1 MAEVSM
7 SVADVGQFRRDP
19 SGWCSHLPC
28 VRASSHC
35 PGHEGVH
42 DSSRPAGHQ
51 QRLVRLPNSRTAT
64 DLMQRAPHSRL
75 AVPCTGEGLERLY
88 EGRVA
93 GDLPSLETTG
103 TLRARHFCSAL
114 RRPARCD
121 PGRWRCDT
129 PRYQQQCSGF
139 PGGSRCGVSPSMAW
153 RGTCQLR
160 SFELVTRTWLS
171 RRLCSRVSSRQAL
184 YEPMS
189 LWAYAR
195 SWIRWPRRCARP
207 AQRCMSPPEADARTR
222 RADRSSPDGL

>member
-51 QRLVRLPNSRTAT
+51 QRLVRLPNSRTAA

-75 AVPCTGEGLERLY
+75 AVPCTVGEGLERLY

-103 TLRARHFCSAL
+103 TLRARHICSAL

-121 PGRWRCDT
+121 PGRWRCDP
-129 PRYQQQCSGF
+129 PRYQQQCSRFSGWE
-139 PGGSRCGVSPSMAW
+139 PVWCVTVDGMA
-153 RGTCQLR
+153 RDMSIAFVRACDAYVAQQEAVLTGL
-160 SFELVTRTWLS
+160 LAAG
-171 RRLCSRVSSRQAL
+171 AL
-184 YEPMS
+184 
-189 LWAYAR
+189 
-195 SWIRWPRRCARP
+195 
-207 AQRCMSPPEADARTR
+207 
-222 RADRSSPDGL
+222 RADVVVGLRAQLDQMAAQMRAAGAALHVAAGGGGQNPARRQI